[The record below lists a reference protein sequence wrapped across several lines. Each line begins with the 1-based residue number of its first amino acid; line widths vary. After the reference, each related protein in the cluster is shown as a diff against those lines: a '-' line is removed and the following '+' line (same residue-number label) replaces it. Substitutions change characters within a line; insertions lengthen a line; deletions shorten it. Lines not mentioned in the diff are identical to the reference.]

1 MVEIKEAPA
10 STNID
15 LMQDFKD
22 IVSSSNQDLIQ
33 ENANVDGKSPCGQM
47 NKFAGESAKFYAK
60 QNMLRPEARQA
71 MEDNYIHIHDLDYM
85 PTGTATCCQ
94 IPLGKLLKKGF
105 NTGHGHMRSPQSIMS
120 AMALA
125 AIVFQSNQNQQH
137 GGQSF
142 QAFDYDLAPYV
153 KKSYEKRLHK
163 LQQYQLPL
171 DQKELEKLAWNETDQ
186 ECYQAC
192 EAFIHNLNSL
202 HSRSGGQVPFTSI
215 NYGTD
220 TSREGRLIIKN
231 LLLATQSGLGKGETP
246 IFPIQIFK
254 MKKGVNF
261 YKGDPNHDLY
271 QLALE
276 TTAKRLFPN
285 FSFIDAPF
293 NLAYYEEGNPDSEV
307 AYMGCR
313 TRIMANRHGEENSV
327 GRGNISFTSINLV
340 KIALTT
346 STMEAFMQ
354 KLEDYAEIVIRQLY
368 ERYLFQ
374 TNKLVNNFTFLHG
387 EGVWTGSDELNS
399 GDRLEKVLKQGS
411 LSVGFIGLA
420 ECLKV
425 LIGKHHGESEQAQ
438 ELGEE
443 IVSFLR
449 KKCDEAS
456 ECYDLNY
463 SLIATPAEGLSGRF
477 TKQDQKDFGRIEGV
491 TDRDYY
497 TNSFHIPV
505 YYPIRAVEKIK
516 REAVYHPYTNAG
528 HITYIE
534 VDGDISKNVKA
545 IDTLVKTMAESGI
558 GYGSINHPVDRC
570 KSCGYTGM
578 IDNECPACGITDERQ
593 FDRIRRITGYLVG
606 TMDKWNTAKA
616 SEEHDRVR
624 HV

>member
-1 MVEIKEAPA
+1 MAEVMTAPESTEA
-10 STNID
+10 D
-15 LMQDFKD
+15 LMQDFQE
-22 IVSSSNQDLIQ
+22 IVSSTNQDLIQ

-47 NKFAGESAKFYAK
+47 NKFASESAKLYAK
-60 QNMLRPEARQA
+60 EKMLSREAKQA

-94 IPLGKLLKKGF
+94 IPLGKLLEKGF
-105 NTGHGHMRSPQSIMS
+105 NTGHGHMRSPQSILS

-142 QAFDYDLAPYV
+142 QAFDYDLAPFV
-153 KKSYEKRLHK
+153 KKSYQKRLHR

-171 DQKELEKLAWNETDQ
+171 APQELEKLAWEETDR

-231 LLLATQSGLGKGETP
+231 LLLATQAGLGKGETP

-254 MKKGVNF
+254 MKKDVNF
-261 YKGDPNHDLY
+261 YKADPNYDLY

-293 NLAYYEEGNPDSEV
+293 NFVYYEEGNPDSEV

-313 TRIMANRHGEENSV
+313 TRIMANRHGEENSL

-340 KIALTT
+340 KIALTS
-346 STMEAFMQ
+346 STVEAFMA
-354 KLEDYAEIVIRQLY
+354 KLEVYTEMVIRQLY
-368 ERYLFQ
+368 ERYVFQ
-374 TNKLVNNFTFLHG
+374 ANKLVNNFTFLHG
-387 EGVWTGSDELNS
+387 EGVWTGSDELNPE
-399 GDRLEKVLKQGS
+399 DTLEEVLKQGS

-420 ECLKV
+420 ECLKA
-425 LIGKHHGESEQAQ
+425 LTGKHHGESEQAQ

-443 IVSFLR
+443 IVAFLR
-449 KKCDEAS
+449 KKCDEAA
-456 ECYDLNY
+456 EDYDLNY

-477 TKQDQKDFGRIEGV
+477 VKQDCKDFGKRDGI

-534 VDGDISKNVKA
+534 VDGDVSKNIKA

-558 GYGSINHPVDRC
+558 GYGSVNHPVDRC
-570 KSCGYTGM
+570 QSCGYTGT
-578 IDNECPACGITDERQ
+578 IDNECPSCQIADERQ

-616 SEEHDRVR
+616 SEERDRVR

>member
-1 MVEIKEAPA
+1 MVNLKAEPINKNDE
-10 STNID
+10 
-15 LMQDFKD
+15 LMLAFHE

-33 ENANVDGKSPCGQM
+33 ENANVDGRSPCGQM
-47 NKFAGESAKFYAK
+47 NKFANESAKFYAK
-60 QNMLRPEARQA
+60 TQLLSTEANQA
-71 MEDNYIHIHDLDYM
+71 LKENYIHIHDLDYM

-105 NTGHGHMRSPQSIMS
+105 NTGHGYMRSPQTIMS

-125 AIVFQSNQNQQH
+125 AIIFQSNQNQQH

-142 QAFDYDLAPYV
+142 QAFDYDLAPFVRRTY
-153 KKSYEKRLHK
+153 KRRLNRLKSYK
-163 LQQYQLPL
+163 LPL
-171 DQKELEKLAWNETDQ
+171 TQAELEMLAWEETNKD
-186 ECYQAC
+186 CYQAC

-220 TSREGRLIIKN
+220 TSKEGRMIIKN
-231 LLLATQSGLGKGETP
+231 LLLATQAGLGKGETP

-261 YKGDPNHDLY
+261 YKTDPNYDLY

-293 NLAYYEEGNPDSEV
+293 NLEYYEEGKPDSEV

-313 TRIMANRHGEENSV
+313 TRIMANRHGKENSV
-327 GRGNISFTSINLV
+327 GRGNLSFTSINLV
-340 KIALTT
+340 KIALTSQT
-346 STMEAFMQ
+346 FEAFIN
-354 KLEDYAEIVIRQLY
+354 KLDKYTDIVIRQLY
-368 ERYLFQ
+368 DRFLFQ
-374 TNKLVNNFTFLHG
+374 SRKLVKDFTFLHG
-387 EGVWTGSDELNS
+387 EGVWTGSSELNPN
-399 GDRLEKVLKQGS
+399 DTLEKVLKQGS

-420 ECLKV
+420 ECLV
-425 LIGKHHGESEQAQ
+425 ALIGKHHGESEEAQ
-438 ELGEE
+438 KMGIE
-443 IVSFLR
+443 IVAFLR
-449 KKCDEAS
+449 QKCDQA
-456 ECYDLNY
+456 CKQYDLNY

-477 TKQDQKDFGRIEGV
+477 TKQDQKEFGIIKGV
-491 TDRDYY
+491 TDRGYY

-505 YYPIRAVEKIK
+505 YYPICALDKIK
-516 REAVYHPYTNAG
+516 KEAMYHPFTNAG

-534 VDGDISKNVKA
+534 VDGDISKNLKA
-545 IDTLVKTMAESGI
+545 MDTIVKTMAECGI

-570 KSCGYTGM
+570 KSCGYTGV
-578 IDNECPACGITDERQ
+578 IDNECPGCHTTEESE

-616 SEEHDRVR
+616 MEEHDRVK
-624 HV
+624 HL